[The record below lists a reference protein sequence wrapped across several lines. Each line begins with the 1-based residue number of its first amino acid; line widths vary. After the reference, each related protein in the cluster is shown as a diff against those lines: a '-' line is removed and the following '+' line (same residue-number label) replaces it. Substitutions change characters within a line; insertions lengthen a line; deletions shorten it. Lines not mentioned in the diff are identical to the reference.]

1 MGMNLTES
9 RFGGVRAGEESP
21 DVVEGD
27 GADEDPVSD
36 DGGDDEG
43 GEDGDEDDDDVGDV
57 EVVVVLVR
65 LVHHLA
71 HDPEMQADRFVVQGC
86 TIRNYIEVGPSEG
99 GNLTSVCIISI

>member
-9 RFGGVRAGEESP
+9 RLGGVRAGEESP
-21 DVVEGD
+21 DVAEGD

-65 LVHHLA
+65 LVHHLP
-71 HDPEMQADRFVVQGC
+71 HDSEIATLMHQARGFIHGYLSVLDSFP
-86 TIRNYIEVGPSEG
+86 YDY
-99 GNLTSVCIISI
+99 TSVHE

>member
-9 RFGGVRAGEESP
+9 RFGGVRAGEESA
-21 DVVEGD
+21 DVAEGD
-27 GADEDPVSD
+27 GSDEDPVSD

-65 LVHHLA
+65 LVHHLP
-71 HDPEMQADRFVVQGC
+71 HDSEMQANQEITG
-86 TIRNYIEVGPSEG
+86 
-99 GNLTSVCIISI
+99 